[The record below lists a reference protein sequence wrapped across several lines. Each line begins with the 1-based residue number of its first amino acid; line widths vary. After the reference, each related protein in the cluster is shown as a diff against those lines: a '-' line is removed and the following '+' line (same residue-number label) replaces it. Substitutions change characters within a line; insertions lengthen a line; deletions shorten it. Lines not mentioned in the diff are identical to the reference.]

1 MSFGGRHNNGTW
13 AFDYHRRYVLR
24 RYLPQ
29 VARVLLFSPLS
40 HEQLATWRF
49 RVAPNSRLQ
58 HASASETGITKILY
72 LLRQQNTHPQKIL
85 WDSYL
90 MVMMIGPT
98 QYFTTSAIIIPPPST
113 NFSTSVGR
121 RRLLNRKWPA
131 ELPFSF
137 CTLRAHHA
145 QVSWLRMC

>member
-1 MSFGGRHNNGTW
+1 MVPLLNTDTVT
-13 AFDYHRRYVLR
+13 FDHHWRYVLR

-29 VARVLLFSPLS
+29 VARVLLDSPLS
-40 HEQLATWRF
+40 QERLATWLF
-49 RVAPNSRLQ
+49 RVAPNSSFQ

-72 LLRQQNTHPQKIL
+72 LLRKHNTNSRKIL

-98 QYFTTSAIIIPPPST
+98 QYSTTSTIISPPLS
-113 NFSTSVGR
+113 NNLSTSVGR